1 MVVGTLHQR
10 VTLNRFGEQ
19 EIRKIR
25 TAARTASGLLPA
37 MTRANDNAALRGLLH
52 TRVANP

>member
-1 MVVGTLHQR
+1 MVVGTLRQR

-25 TAARTASGLLPA
+25 
-37 MTRANDNAALRGLLH
+37 NAALRGLLH
-52 TRVANP
+52 TRVVNP